1 VQGGGVC
8 YQFHFKFS
16 LEHDMYAQDS
26 IDVLAAAGLDFAR
39 HAREGID
46 VSEFAELLMTS
57 GVILNEDIRW
67 LTFHG
72 GFDFAYLLHVLIGGG
87 QGGGGG
93 DAGSGTALPA
103 SEADF
108 FELMALYFPCM
119 YDVKALARH
128 LPAAAAAQHPQL
140 ASEVQHGGLDR
151 LASTLRLAR
160 IGTAHQAGSDALL
173 TAAAFFKLRELFF
186 ADIIPPTVS
195 QLQQAAAAAAAAA
208 ATATS
213 PSADSPKD
221 SLSKEKEKEKEKA
234 ESLSSAAGEAASSA
248 LVSRHASH
256 EERYLNR
263 LYGLAPTANALL
275 RAQREKERSQTSDVG
290 TAAAATRNDNE
301 GAASILAAN
310 SRDLTRNR
318 SPARSPSRSPD
329 R

>member
-1 VQGGGVC
+1 
-8 YQFHFKFS
+8 
-16 LEHDMYAQDS
+16 MYAQDS

-46 VSEFAELLMTS
+46 VGEFAELLMTS
-57 GVILNEDIRW
+57 GVILNEEIRW

-93 DAGSGTALPA
+93 DAGSTTALPA

-151 LASTLRLAR
+151 LASSLRLAR

-186 ADIIPPTVS
+186 TDIIPPTVS
-195 QLQQAAAAAAAAA
+195 QLQQAAASAAAAAA
-208 ATATS
+208 AAGAPGAVS
-213 PSADSPKD
+213 PQSDASKD
-221 SLSKEKEKEKEKA
+221 AASKEKEKEKV
-234 ESLSSAAGEAASSA
+234 ESLSASAGEAACSA
-248 LVSRHASH
+248 LVSRHASC

-275 RAQREKERSQTSDVG
+275 RAQREKERAQTADVLPVG
-290 TAAAATRNDNE
+290 TRSDSE
-301 GAASILAAN
+301 GAGAGSLLAAN